1 MTKQTSKQTAFAIDD
16 NGRGIVRIGDKTVF
30 VDNLLTGEEGQI
42 TTTYKFGKL
51 KYAKLDKRLSNSPD
65 RVKPNCPYYYSC
77 GGCNLMHLAY
87 PKQLEYKQQK
97 VQNLLHKFAHI
108 DMEVSPTVGM
118 NNPYHFR
125 NKIQVPIRMNSEGKI
140 ISGFFKQKSHDIIE
154 IDECLIESKKAR
166 HILESIKRNMT
177 KLGILPYDEVSHSG
191 IIRHAVIKTSLNFK
205 QVMLV
210 IVTTK
215 KDFPNKQE
223 FVNNVYEECTEI
235 NTFIQNVNPKIT
247 NVILG
252 DEEEVLI
259 GRGKIQDSILGMNF
273 LISSRSF
280 YQTNPVQ
287 TEKLYELA
295 IKASKLDRSQN
306 VLDAYSGIGTIGLCA
321 SSNAKSVTCVEIVES
336 AVQDA
341 ENNAKLNDVS
351 NVEFI
356 KEDCTKFILENKVEY
371 DVVFLDP
378 PRKGSTPD
386 FLKALVSIKPNRII
400 YISCNPVTLSRD
412 LTYLKESYN
421 IESVTPVDMFPH
433 SAHVEC
439 VVSLKLNK

>member
-1 MTKQTSKQTAFAIDD
+1 MTKQTTNQTAFAIDD

-30 VDNLLTGEEGQI
+30 VENLLTGEEGQI

-51 KYAKLDKRLSNSPD
+51 KYARLDTRLSNSPD

-87 PKQLEYKQQK
+87 PKQLEYKQLK
-97 VQNLLHKFAHI
+97 VKNLLHKFAHI
-108 DMEVSPTVGM
+108 DVDVNPTVGM
-118 NNPYHFR
+118 DNPYHFR
-125 NKIQVPIRMNSEGKI
+125 NKIQVPIRMNAEGKI

-166 HILESIKRNMT
+166 HILDSIKQNMT
-177 KLGILPYDEVSHSG
+177 KLEILPYDEISHSG
-191 IIRHAVIKTSLNFK
+191 IVRHAVIKTSLNFK

-210 IVTTK
+210 IVTTQ

-235 NTFIQNVNPKIT
+235 NTFVQNINSEVT

-252 DEEEVLI
+252 EEEEVLI
-259 GRGKIQDSILGMNF
+259 GQGKIQDSILGMNF

-287 TEKLYELA
+287 TEKLYGIA
-295 IKASKLDRSQN
+295 IDSAKLDGTQT
-306 VLDAYSGIGTIGLCA
+306 VLDAYSGIGTIGLCV
-321 SSNAKSVTCVEIVES
+321 SSKAKFVTCVEIVDS
-336 AVQDA
+336 AVEDA
-341 ENNAKLNDVS
+341 ENNAELNDVR

-356 KEDCTKFILENKVEY
+356 KEDCTKFILENKVKY

-378 PRKGSTPD
+378 PRKGATPD
-386 FLKALVSIKPNRII
+386 FLNALVSIKPKRII
-400 YISCNPVTLSRD
+400 YISCSPVTLSRD
-412 LTYLKESYN
+412 LTYLKDTYN

-433 SAHVEC
+433 SSHVEC
-439 VVSLKLNK
+439 VVSLELKK